1 MRGTQF
7 AELSAFVAVAEQP
20 QLHQGGGPTG
30 HFAAGA
36 EPDHSFFGRSAWRTL
51 SQSYHPQRGAD
62 RSGRAAVDR
71 CAAGPRRHRPGDRA
85 RQRVPRQAKRR
96 VTPEC
101 EPARRKLACRSPA
114 VEFLAKF
121 PDIKLEIAADD
132 THSDIVS
139 SRFDAGIRIG
149 ERIAKDMIAVRLL
162 EDQRYLVVAS
172 PAYLARHPRPALP
185 EDLHAHNCVR
195 LRSDWDGMIQ
205 SWPFENASR
214 RLDVAVNGSLVLNDW
229 NLVLNAVLEGIGV
242 GYLPHLLV
250 SPPIADGRLVRL
262 LGDWC
267 GQATGP
273 FLYYPSRR
281 QMPGALRAFIDFM
294 RAQNGAS
301 PAAGRTAWENSVPG
315 SQRRS
320 TAVFR
325 PLAWCR

>member
-7 AELSAFVAVAEQP
+7 AELSAFVAVAEHRNFTKAAA
-20 QLHQGGGPTG
+20 QLGISRPG
-30 HFAAGA
+30 
-36 EPDHSFFGRSAWRTL
+36 L
-51 SQSYHPQRGAD
+51 SQTIHSLEDRLGVRLLNRTTRSVALTEAGERLLTDAQPVLDGIDQAIEHVNAFRDKPSGAL
-62 RSGRAAVDR
+62 RLNVNRLAASLLV
-71 CAAGPRRHRPGDRA
+71 GPRLP
-85 RQRVPRQAKRR
+85 Q
-96 VTPEC
+96 
-101 EPARRKLACRSPA
+101 
-114 VEFLAKF
+114 FLAKF

-162 EDQRYLVVAS
+162 EDQRIWSSPRRPIWRAPAS
-172 PAYLARHPRPALP
+172 GAP

-205 SWPFENASR
+205 SWHFENASR

-229 NLVLNAVLEGIGV
+229 YLVLNAVLEGIGV